1 MNNCIDDKEFGQI
14 EVVRSERSTRIRI
27 TIKPSS
33 LRLTLPA
40 HANLKDGLS
49 FLEEIRPKLRTKLQK
64 LQKLQKQKPAA
75 FINEENPLKTL
86 SFMTD
91 IKASSR
97 DKVFFRL
104 KDGVLLIEYPETA
117 NANSEQMQKAFKNGI
132 DFFLRKEAKRLLV
145 PRITQLAKI
154 HNFSFKDVKIQ
165 SSKGRWG
172 SCSSKKSINLSYYL
186 LTLPAHLIDYVILH
200 ELCHTIEMNH
210 GDRFWQL
217 MDKVT
222 DNRSKA
228 LRKEIKTHTT
238 HL

>member
-1 MNNCIDDKEFGQI
+1 MDNCINDKEFGPI
-14 EVVRSERSTRIRI
+14 EVVRSERSSRIRI
-27 TIKPSS
+27 TIKPDS
-33 LRLTLPA
+33 LRLTLPT
-40 HANLKDGLS
+40 HASLKDGFS
-49 FLEEIRPKLRTKLQK
+49 FLEEIRPKLKAKQQK
-64 LQKLQKQKPAA
+64 LKQQKPSS

-86 SFMTD
+86 SFVTNV
-91 IKASSR
+91 KASSR

-104 KDGVLLIEYPETA
+104 KDGILLIEYPETA
-117 NANSEQMQKAFKNGI
+117 DAKSEKMQNAFKNGI

-145 PRITQLAKI
+145 PRITQLAKK
-154 HNFSFKDVKIQ
+154 HNFFFKDVKIQ

-210 GDRFWQL
+210 GERFWAL

-222 DNRSKA
+222 DNKAKA
-228 LRKEIKTHTT
+228 LRKEIKAHTT